1 MKGRVGCVHPAP
13 AAVLQKELVQ
23 NRRVL
28 DPDAGLVNCDSLG
41 SGMQDSVLR
50 ISLLESSLH
59 TLKLEK
65 WTLQGFLV
73 WPQEVTGD
81 VAVFLLLLGARMK
94 SHRPTWQAM

>member
-1 MKGRVGCVHPAP
+1 M
-13 AAVLQKELVQ
+13 LQKEVVQ
-23 NRRVL
+23 NCRVL

-65 WTLQGFLV
+65 WTPRVPSLAPGGNWRRRCVPSSAWGQNEE
-73 WPQEVTGD
+73 PQAYLAGYVEGHVLD
-81 VAVFLLLLGARMK
+81 
-94 SHRPTWQAM
+94 